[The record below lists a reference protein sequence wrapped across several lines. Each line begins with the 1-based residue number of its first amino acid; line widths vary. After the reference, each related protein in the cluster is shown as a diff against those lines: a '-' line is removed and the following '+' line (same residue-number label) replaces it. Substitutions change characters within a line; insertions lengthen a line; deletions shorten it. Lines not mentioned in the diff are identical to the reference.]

1 MQNIV
6 LLIFIPLVFSV
17 SFLLTSN
24 KKIYKLLSWLI
35 FIILATLSVL
45 TLLKGTQSF
54 SLTGQAL
61 EYSKMTVLAVELI
74 LTAFILYK
82 SIQNKRWFT
91 LLLGLIQLASLGY
104 SALYMKDAITF
115 NTDRLSLV
123 MMLIVNIIGTLIIIY
138 SNGYMNTYEE
148 HRKMKSRQ
156 KLFYFTICI
165 FLSAMNGLIF
175 GDALSLVYF
184 FWEITT
190 ITSFILISYN
200 NDQEAINSGFRAL
213 TLNMIGGICFFA
225 AIVILDKY
233 YGIGS
238 LTQILHGGKAVG
250 FLVAPIFLLCIA
262 GFTKSAQL
270 PFESWL
276 LGAMVAPTPV
286 SALLHSSTMVN
297 AGVYLI
303 VKLSPAYAGTRL
315 GTMIAIYGAFTFFL
329 CSLLAVLQRNAKRIL
344 AYSTIANLG
353 LVISSAGMGTS
364 VAISAAIMLIIYH
377 AISKALLF
385 LCAGEIEHVV
395 GSRDVEE
402 MQGLIDKCP
411 KLALLAAFGMMS
423 MLLPPFGV
431 LITKWISI
439 EASSTDPIV
448 AVLLVLGSA
457 LTSFFWIKFAGTILT
472 HTKSKVN
479 KWTMDFYTAFPL
491 EMLSIAIIL
500 TAVFISQ
507 IFNLYISPE
516 VTALLNVKDNLV
528 INAGSVTSNFGAF
541 NDAFVFIVL
550 AVLAVLFILVR
561 KVISSAD
568 IKRVYMCG
576 ENNNKDDENEFRNV
590 NCAKTDAHVSNFYL
604 SNIFNE
610 KSWSLSGTVISILM
624 ILFVMV
630 GGLLCLL

>member
-1 MQNIV
+1 MQDIV

-17 SFLLTSN
+17 LFLLTTN

-35 FIILATLSVL
+35 FIILSSLSVL
-45 TLLKGTQSF
+45 TLIGGTQSF
-54 SLTGQAL
+54 SLTGQTL
-61 EYSKMTVLAVELI
+61 EYSKMAMLVVELI
-74 LTAFILYK
+74 LTVYILYK
-82 SIQNKRWFT
+82 SLQNKRWFT

-104 SALYMKDAITF
+104 SAFFMKEEITF

-123 MMLIVNIIGTLIIIY
+123 MMLIVNIIGTLIIMY

-175 GDALSLVYF
+175 GNALSLVYF

-190 ITSFILISYN
+190 LTSFVLISYN

-213 TLNMIGGICFFA
+213 TLNLIGGICFFA
-225 AIVILDKY
+225 AIVILEKY
-233 YGIGS
+233 FEIGS
-238 LTQILHGGKAVG
+238 LTQILHGGKAAG
-250 FLVAPIFLLCIA
+250 FIVVPVFLLCIA

-315 GTMIAIYGAFTFFL
+315 GTMIAIYGAFTFFI

-353 LVISSAGMGTS
+353 LVICSSGMGTS
-364 VAISAAIMLIIYH
+364 VAISAAILLIIYH
-377 AISKALLF
+377 AVSKALLF

-402 MQGLIDKCP
+402 MHGLIDKCP
-411 KLALLAAFGMMS
+411 KLALLSALGMMS

-439 EASSTDPIV
+439 EASSTDPVV
-448 AVLLVLGSA
+448 AILLVLGSA

-472 HTKSKVN
+472 HTKSKVK
-479 KWTMDFYTAFPL
+479 KWTMDFYTVFPL
-491 EMLSIAIIL
+491 MILGIAIIL
-500 TAVFISQ
+500 TSVFISQ

-516 VTALLNVKDNLV
+516 VTTLLNIKNALV
-528 INAGSVTSNFGAF
+528 IKAGSVTSSFGAF
-541 NDAFVFIVL
+541 NDTFVFIVL
-550 AVLAVLFILVR
+550 AGLAVLYILAR
-561 KVISSAD
+561 KVIFSAD
-568 IKRVYMCG
+568 IKKVYMCG
-576 ENNNKDDENEFRNV
+576 ENNNEENENEFRNV
-590 NCAKTDAHVSNFYL
+590 NCASTDAHVSNFYL

-610 KSWSLSGTVISILM
+610 KSWKLSGTIVSILM
-624 ILFVMV
+624 ILFVMI
-630 GGLLCLL
+630 GGLLCLI